1 MEFKTKIM
9 SLNNHRYF
17 PLLIVL
23 LSFFYVLPLQAQ
35 RKNKK
40 VDQPAFAP
48 SLYSSLK
55 YREIGPFRGGRA
67 AAVTGVPGQPKLFYF
82 GATGGGV
89 WKTEDGG
96 ITYKNISDG
105 YFGGSIGAIAVA
117 KSDPNVIYVG
127 GGEVTVRGNV
137 SSGYGMWKSVDA
149 GKTWTSI
156 GLPKSRHIPR
166 IVIDPQNPDIV
177 YAAVLG
183 NIYKPTQERGVYKSI
198 NGGKTWKKVLFANSL
213 SGAVELVMDPS
224 NPRNLYAATWRLQ
237 RTPYSLSSG
246 GEGSAL
252 WKSTDRGAT
261 WTEISTHEGFAKG
274 TLGIIGVTVSPI
286 NADRVWAIVEN
297 KDKGGVYRSDDGGK
311 SWKHVNDSRALRQRA
326 WYYTKI
332 YADTQ
337 DVNGVYVMNVA
348 YHHSTDGGKTFEAH
362 RAPHGD
368 HHDLWIAPEDN
379 QRMII
384 GDDGGAQV
392 SYDGGKTWSTYHN
405 QPTAQFYRVTTD
417 NAFPYRIYVAQQD
430 NSTIRVKHR
439 SFGRSIGEDDWE
451 STAGGES
458 AHIAIDPT
466 NNDIVYGGSY
476 GGFLTRVNHEKETVR
491 GINVWPDNPM
501 GYGAEGMKYRFQWNF
516 PIIFSKHNPKRLYTF
531 SNQVHVTE
539 NEGQSW
545 EIISPDLTRN
555 DPEKLK
561 SSGGPITQ
569 DNTGVE
575 YYCTIFA
582 ADESPLQEGLL
593 WVGSD
598 DGLIH
603 LTKDGGKN
611 WTNVTPK
618 GMPEWMM
625 INSIEP
631 SPFDAGTC
639 YVAGTRYKM
648 GDFSPYLYKTT
659 DYGATWTQIN
669 KGIDKEHFT
678 RVLRADP
685 SKKGLLYAGTETGMY
700 ISFNDGKSWEAFQ
713 QNLPIVPIT
722 DMTIKDNSLIVAT
735 QGRSLWVIDDL
746 TVLHQL
752 QKEENRP
759 KLYAPKDA
767 YRVPGRGGRSS
778 LTEGTNLPNGAIVHY
793 YLPEFNEKTD
803 SLAISI
809 HDTNGDEIKRFSTSD
824 KKNKLTAKAGGNQ
837 LVWDM
842 RYKGAERLKGMILWG
857 ASLAGAKA
865 VPGKYQV
872 QLHFNGETLT
882 QDFKILPNPLA
893 EATVAQMQEQFD
905 FVNGVN
911 QTIDKAH
918 QAIKKIRTVNKKLKE
933 FQRNFA
939 EDESAKELLEQ
950 AKTLT
955 DALSAVEK
963 ALYQTQN
970 RSNQDPLNFPI
981 RLTNK
986 LGHINNLVLIND
998 FPPTAQDKAVRDE
1011 LTKAIEEQLATY
1023 TTLMEKEVTAFNKA
1037 FKEKELDYLVQ

>member
-1 MEFKTKIM
+1 M
-9 SLNNHRYF
+9 SLSNHRYF
-17 PLLIVL
+17 PLLFIL
-23 LSFFYVLPLQAQ
+23 LSFFLVLPLQAQ
-35 RKNKK
+35 RKKK
-40 VDQPAFAP
+40 KGDQPAFAP
-48 SLYSSLK
+48 SLYSSLA

-149 GKTWTSI
+149 GKTWTTI

-166 IVIDPQNPDIV
+166 IVIDPQNPEIV

-224 NPRNLYAATWRLQ
+224 NPRNLYATTWRLQ

-252 WKSTDRGAT
+252 WKSTDRGTT

-297 KDKGGVYRSDDGGK
+297 KNKGGVYRSDDGGK

-392 SYDGGKTWSTYHN
+392 SYDGGKTWSTYYN

-516 PIIFSKHNPKRLYTF
+516 PIVFSKHNPKRLYTF

-659 DYGATWTQIN
+659 DYGTTWTQIN

-678 RVLRADP
+678 RTLRADP
-685 SKKGLLYAGTETGMY
+685 AKKGLLYAGTETGMY

-713 QNLPIVPIT
+713 HNLPIVPIT
-722 DMTIKDNSLIVAT
+722 DMTVKDNSLIVAT
-735 QGRSLWVIDDL
+735 QGRSLWILDDL

-752 QKEENRP
+752 QKEESRP
-759 KLYAPKDA
+759 KLYAPKDV
-767 YRVPGRGGRSS
+767 YRVPGRGGQSS
-778 LTEGTNLPNGAIVHY
+778 LTE
-793 YLPEFNEKTD
+793 
-803 SLAISI
+803 
-809 HDTNGDEIKRFSTSD
+809 
-824 KKNKLTAKAGGNQ
+824 
-837 LVWDM
+837 
-842 RYKGAERLKGMILWG
+842 
-857 ASLAGAKA
+857 
-865 VPGKYQV
+865 
-872 QLHFNGETLT
+872 
-882 QDFKILPNPLA
+882 
-893 EATVAQMQEQFD
+893 
-905 FVNGVN
+905 
-911 QTIDKAH
+911 
-918 QAIKKIRTVNKKLKE
+918 
-933 FQRNFA
+933 
-939 EDESAKELLEQ
+939 
-950 AKTLT
+950 
-955 DALSAVEK
+955 
-963 ALYQTQN
+963 
-970 RSNQDPLNFPI
+970 
-981 RLTNK
+981 
-986 LGHINNLVLIND
+986 
-998 FPPTAQDKAVRDE
+998 
-1011 LTKAIEEQLATY
+1011 
-1023 TTLMEKEVTAFNKA
+1023 
-1037 FKEKELDYLVQ
+1037 

>member
-1 MEFKTKIM
+1 MHIANYFK
-9 SLNNHRYF
+9 R
-17 PLLIVL
+17 PLIAL
-23 LSFFYVLPLQAQ
+23 FFIFALTQLGHAQ
-35 RKNKK
+35 RRKAK
-40 VDQPAFAP
+40 VAEPAFDP
-48 SLYSSLK
+48 SLYSSLN
-55 YREIGPFRGGRA
+55 YRELGPFRGGRA
-67 AAVTGVPGQPKLFYF
+67 AAVTGVPGQPNLFYF

-96 ITYKNISDG
+96 KTYVNISDG
-105 YFGGSIGAIAVA
+105 FFGGSIGSIAVA

-137 SSGYGMWKSVDA
+137 SSGYGVWKSEDA
-149 GKTWTSI
+149 GKTWQFA

-166 IVIDPQNPDIV
+166 IVIDPQNPEIV

-183 NIYKPTQERGVYKSI
+183 NIYKPTQDRGVYKSI
-198 NGGKTWKKVLFANSL
+198 NGGKTWSKILFADPQA
-213 SGAVELVMDPS
+213 GAVELVMDPNNS
-224 NPRNLYAATWRLQ
+224 RNLYAATWRLQ

-261 WTEISTHEGFAKG
+261 WTEISTHKGFAEG
-274 TLGIIGVTVSPI
+274 TLGIIGVTVSPL
-286 NADRVWAIVEN
+286 DSERVWAIVEN
-297 KDKGGVYRSDDGGK
+297 KEKGGVYRSDNGGE
-311 SWKHVNDSRALRQRA
+311 SWKQVNDSRALRQRA

-337 DVNGVYVMNVA
+337 DVDGVYVMNVS
-348 YHHSTDGGKTFEAH
+348 YHHSTDGGKTFSSH

-392 SYDGGKTWSTYHN
+392 SYDGGESWSTYYN

-430 NSTIRVKHR
+430 NSTLRVNHR

-451 STAGGES
+451 ETAGGES

-466 NNDIVYGGSY
+466 NNEIVYGGSY
-476 GGFLTRVNHEKETVR
+476 GGYLTRVNHDTGSER

-516 PIIFSKHNPKRLYTF
+516 PIVFSKHNPKRLYTF

-545 EIISPDLTRN
+545 DIISPDLTRN
-555 DPEKLK
+555 DPKRLK

-569 DNTGVE
+569 DNTSVE

-582 ADESPLQEGLL
+582 ANESPLQEGLL
-593 WVGSD
+593 WLGSD
-598 DGLIH
+598 DGLVHI
-603 LTKDGGKN
+603 TKDGGKN
-611 WTNVTPK
+611 WTNITPK

-625 INSIEP
+625 INSVEP
-631 SPFDAGTC
+631 SPFDVGTC
-639 YVAGTRYKM
+639 YVAGTRYKL

-659 DYGATWTQIN
+659 DYGASWTRID
-669 KGIDKEHFT
+669 KGIPSEHFT
-678 RVLRADP
+678 RVVRADP
-685 SKKGLLYAGTETGMY
+685 NRKGILYAGTETGMY
-700 ISFNDGKSWEAFQ
+700 VSFNDGLRWEAFQ

-722 DMTIKDNSLIVAT
+722 DLTIKDNSLIVAT
-735 QGRSLWVIDDL
+735 QGRSLWMLDDL

-752 QKEENRP
+752 EKTVDKPVLYTP
-759 KLYAPKDA
+759 KPT
-767 YRVPGRGGRSS
+767 YRVQGRGGRSS
-778 LTEGTNLPNGAIVHY
+778 LTAGTNLPNGVITHFY
-793 YLPEFNEKTD
+793 IPEVNAKKD
-803 SLAISI
+803 SVALSFHAS
-809 HDTNGDEIKRFSTSD
+809 DGRLIKRFSTED
-824 KKNKLTAKAGGNQ
+824 KKNKLTVEKGGNQ
-837 LVWDM
+837 FVWNM
-842 RYKGAERLKGMILWG
+842 RYDGAERPKGMILWS
-857 ASLAGAKA
+857 ASLSGATA
-865 VPGKYQV
+865 VPGKYTV
-872 QLHFNGETLT
+872 SLSYNGQEESKE
-882 QDFKILPNPLA
+882 FSILPSPLA
-893 EATVAQMQEQFD
+893 ETTVEQMQEQFD
-905 FVNGVN
+905 FVNGN
-911 QTIDKAH
+911 NETIDAAH
-918 QAIKKIRTVNKKLKE
+918 KAIKKIRAVTKKLTE
-933 FQRNFA
+933 FQTNFKENEA
-939 EDESAKELLEQ
+939 ANDLRASAKELTT
-950 AKTLT
+950 K
-955 DALSAVEK
+955 LSNIEK

-986 LGHINNLVLIND
+986 LGHINNLVMRND

-1011 LTKAIEEQLATY
+1011 LTQAITAQLSTFNS
-1023 TTLMEKEVTAFNKA
+1023 LIDKDVSAFNKA
-1037 FKEKELDYLVQ
+1037 FKALALDYLIE